1 MGIDKNRES
10 WRENKTNGGGIFAKS
25 FISTPIFKTLGR
37 ELIDSELVESRKKTG
52 IFVNM
57 SLFDTV
63 IFDDVL

>member
-1 MGIDKNRES
+1 M
-10 WRENKTNGGGIFAKS
+10 GGGIFAKS

-57 SLFDTV
+57 GASARSPRHNLTLT
-63 IFDDVL
+63 IRIYKYL

>member
-1 MGIDKNRES
+1 M
-10 WRENKTNGGGIFAKS
+10 ENKTNGGGIFAKS
-25 FISTPIFKTLGR
+25 FIPTPIFKTLGR

>member
-1 MGIDKNRES
+1 MGDFCKKFS
-10 WRENKTNGGGIFAKS
+10 S
-25 FISTPIFKTLGR
+25 PTPIFKTLGR